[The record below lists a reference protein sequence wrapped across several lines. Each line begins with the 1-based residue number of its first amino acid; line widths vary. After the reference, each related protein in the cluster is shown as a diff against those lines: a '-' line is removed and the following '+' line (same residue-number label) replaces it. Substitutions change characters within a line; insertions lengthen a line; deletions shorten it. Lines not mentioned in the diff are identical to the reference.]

1 MSGGTLVLVSYVLLL
16 VFVVAFVYR
25 SVKIAR
31 MPVHLR
37 WELAPVPH
45 EKGKGHYG
53 GSYLEEP
60 EWWTKPREKDHLAEL
75 TYMVKEIAFLKA
87 LFEHNR
93 PLWWF
98 SFPFHAGLYLLSA
111 MAGLLVIGGVAGLAG
126 FSMPEFLTTLIR
138 VLAATGYLLGGLG
151 ALGVLFS
158 RLFQPQLRSIAT
170 PLTFLNLFI
179 LLAFFVTGAWAVF
192 SLPGLVGGLTGFL
205 GALFSVNLEVQFP
218 AILTA
223 HLFLAGLFLAY
234 LPFTPMMHFVA
245 KYFTYHEIRWN
256 DDPLVPGSKTDL
268 EIQELLQQPVTWAG
282 PHLRADGKRNWVDIA
297 TDTAKKE
304 AE

>member
-1 MSGGTLVLVSYVLLL
+1 MSGATLVLVSYVLLV
-16 VFVVAFVYR
+16 VFVVAFIYR
-25 SVKIAR
+25 SVKIAK

-60 EWWTKPREKDHLAEL
+60 EWWSKPREKDHIAEI

-93 PLWWF
+93 QLWWF
-98 SFPFHAGLYLLSA
+98 SFPFHAGLYLLTA
-111 MAGLLVIGGVAGLAG
+111 MAGLLLVGGLSGLAG
-126 FSMPEFLTTLIR
+126 FSMPGFLTTLIQ
-138 VLAATGYLLGGLG
+138 VLAATGYLLGGFG
-151 ALGVLFS
+151 ALGVLLS
-158 RLFQPQLRSIAT
+158 RLLQPHLRSIAT
-170 PLTFLNLFI
+170 PLTFVNLLI
-179 LLAFFVTGAWAVF
+179 LLAFFVTGAWAAF
-192 SLPGLVGGLTGFL
+192 SLPTFVDGLNGFL
-205 GALFSVNLEVQFP
+205 GALLSANLEVQFP
-218 AILTA
+218 AILTT

-282 PHLRADGKRNWVDIA
+282 SHLRADGKKNWVDIV
-297 TDTAKKE
+297 TDTPKKE

>member
-1 MSGGTLVLVSYVLLL
+1 MSGGTLVLVSYVLLA
-16 VFVVAFVYR
+16 VFVLTFIYR
-25 SVKIAR
+25 SLKIAK

-53 GSYLEEP
+53 GSFLEEP
-60 EWWTKPREKDHLAEL
+60 EWWSKPREKDHIAEI

-93 PLWWF
+93 QLWWF

-111 MAGLLVIGGVAGLAG
+111 MVGLLLIGGAAGLAG
-126 FSMPEFLTTLIR
+126 FTMPEFMTTLIR

-151 ALGVLFS
+151 ALGLLFG
-158 RLFQPQLRSIAT
+158 RLFQPQLRTIAT
-170 PLTFLNLFI
+170 PVTFLNLFI

-192 SLPGLVGGLTGFL
+192 SLPGFVDGLTGFL
-205 GALFSVNLEVQFP
+205 GALLSAHLEAQFP

-223 HLFLAGLFLAY
+223 HLVLAGLFLAY

-256 DDPLVPGSKTDL
+256 DDPLVPGSKMEA
-268 EIQELLQQPVTWAG
+268 EIQELLQQPVTWAA
-282 PHLRADGKRNWVDIA
+282 PHLRANGMKNWVDIA
-297 TDTAKKE
+297 TDVPKKE

>member
-1 MSGGTLVLVSYVLLL
+1 MSGATLVLVSYLLL
-16 VFVVAFVYR
+16 AIFAVAFVYR
-25 SVKIAR
+25 SLSIAR

-60 EWWTKPREKDHLAEL
+60 EWWSKPREKDHLAEM

-93 PLWWF
+93 KLWWF
-98 SFPFHAGLYLLSA
+98 SFPFHAGLYLLTG
-111 MAGLLVIGGVAGLAG
+111 MVGLLLISGLAGLAG
-126 FSMPEFLTTLIR
+126 LTMPGFVNTLIR

-151 ALGVLFS
+151 ALGVLLS

-179 LLAFFVTGAWAVF
+179 LLAFFITGAWAVF
-192 SLPGLVGGLTGFL
+192 TLPAFVNGLNGFL
-205 GALFSVNLEVQFP
+205 GALFSANLEVQFP

-282 PHLRADGKRNWVDIA
+282 PHLHADGKKNWVDIV
-297 TDTAKKE
+297 TDTPKKE

>member
-1 MSGGTLVLVSYVLLL
+1 MSGATLVLVSYVLLA
-16 VFVVAFVYR
+16 VFVVAFIYR

-60 EWWTKPREKDHLAEL
+60 EWWSKPREKDHIAEM

-93 PLWWF
+93 RLWWF
-98 SFPFHAGLYLLSA
+98 SFPFHAGLYILTA
-111 MAGLLVIGGVAGLAG
+111 MVGLLLIGGAAGLAG
-126 FSMPEFLTTLIR
+126 ITMPSFLTTLIR
-138 VLAATGYLLGGLG
+138 VLAATGYILGGVG
-151 ALGVLFS
+151 ALGLLFS

-179 LLAFFVTGAWAVF
+179 LLAFFITGAWAVF
-192 SLPGLVGGLTGFL
+192 SLPGFVDGLTGFL
-205 GALFSVNLEVQFP
+205 GALLSANLEAQFP
-218 AILTA
+218 SILTA
-223 HLFLAGLFLAY
+223 HLFLTGLFLAY

-256 DDPLVPGSKTDL
+256 DDPLVPGSKMEA

-282 PHLRADGKRNWVDIA
+282 PHLRADGKKNWVDIV
-297 TDTAKKE
+297 TDVPNKE

>member
-1 MSGGTLVLVSYVLLL
+1 MSGATLVLVSYVLLA
-16 VFVVAFVYR
+16 VFALAFIYR
-25 SVKIAR
+25 SVKIAK

-53 GSYLEEP
+53 GSFLEEP
-60 EWWTKPREKDHLAEL
+60 EWWSKPREKDHIAEI

-98 SFPFHAGLYLLSA
+98 SFPFHAGLYLLTA
-111 MAGLLVIGGVAGLAG
+111 MVGLLLVGGAAGLAG
-126 FSMPEFLTTLIR
+126 FAMPVFLTTLIR
-138 VLAATGYLLGGLG
+138 VLAATGYLLGGVG
-151 ALGVLFS
+151 ALGLLFS

-170 PLTFLNLFI
+170 PVTFLNLAI
-179 LLAFFVTGAWAVF
+179 LLAFFITGAWTVF
-192 SLPGLVGGLTGFL
+192 ALPEFVNGLTGFL
-205 GALFSVNLEVQFP
+205 GALLTANLEAQFP
-218 AILTA
+218 SLLTA

-256 DDPLVPGSKTDL
+256 DEPLVAGSKMEA
-268 EIQELLQQPVTWAG
+268 EIQELLQQPVSWAG
-282 PHLRADGKRNWVDIA
+282 PHLRADGKKNWVDIA
-297 TDTAKKE
+297 TDVDDKE